1 MLDTL
6 RRPLTSLRVSVTDRC
21 NMRCGYCMPEADY
34 VWLPRASILTFEET
48 ERLVRIFAGL
58 GVTKLRLTGGEPLLR
73 HDLPALVAR
82 LVRVA
87 GLEDVALTTNGLLLR
102 RDALALR
109 RAGLARVTVSLDT
122 LDPVR
127 AREYARVDR
136 HADILDGVMAAR
148 EAGLEVKLNAV
159 VIRGF
164 NDDELDALLDHARS
178 VGAEL
183 RFVEYMD
190 VGGATGWSM
199 DAVVSRADILRH
211 FRETRGTVESLPG
224 RGAAPAERFRLPDGT
239 TFGIIAST
247 TEPFCRDC
255 DRARL
260 TADGHWL
267 TCLYAAGGLDL
278 RDPLRTGADDDTIAA
293 MIAAAWTARADRG
306 AEERRALPDRT
317 PLYQLDAL
325 RSDPHREMHTRGG

>member
-6 RRPLTSLRVSVTDRC
+6 RRPLTSLRLSVTDRC
-21 NMRCGYCMPEADY
+21 NMRCGYCMPEAEY
-34 VWLPRASILTFEET
+34 AWLPRSSILTFEEM

-58 GVTKLRLTGGEPLLR
+58 GVTRLRLTGGEPLLR

-82 LVRVA
+82 LA
-87 GLEDVALTTNGLLLR
+87 AIPGLDDIALTTNGLLLR
-102 RDALALR
+102 RDAAALR
-109 RAGLARVTVSLDT
+109 RAGLRRVTVSLDT

-127 AREYARVDR
+127 AREFARVDR
-136 HADILDGVMAAR
+136 HGDILDGVAAAR
-148 EAGLEVKLNAV
+148 EAGFEVKLNTV
-159 VIRGF
+159 VIRGY
-164 NDDELDALLDHARS
+164 NDDELEELLDYARS

-199 DAVVSRADILRH
+199 DAVVSRSEILRRL
-211 FRETRGTVESLPG
+211 REAHGVVAALPG
-224 RGAAPAERFRLPDGT
+224 RGTAPAERFRLADGT

-267 TCLYAAGGLDL
+267 TCLYAVGGVDL
-278 RDPLRTGADDDTIAA
+278 RDLLRTGAGDADIAA
-293 MIAAAWTARADRG
+293 RITSTWTARADRG
-306 AEERRALPDRT
+306 AEERQALPDRS
-317 PLYQLDAL
+317 PLYPLEAL